1 MVRKPHLVYRFTIGF
16 GARFITADGDG
27 SIMDEQTEH
36 LRDVFLEAT
45 GEETVTERQEASPGS
60 LVDRDEA
67 TVAGR
72 IVAIVETM
80 RERESFESDLSTAAY
95 ERVAR
100 GVFDGESDEAITDAL
115 EAREE
120 VVRRDGVDDVDEA
133 DEEIDPETVRR
144 ARLDLHLVR
153 ASDRETVAPYSALQQ
168 LLAADPD
175 RSAEACA
182 RRLDAPVE
190 AVERALPAARA
201 DLASARVND
210 RFRDEFRSL
219 LTDAD
224 LSESHAATAREDGL
238 REATEDIETDVSL

>member
-1 MVRKPHLVYRFTIGF
+1 MYRFTDDAS
-16 GARFITADGDG
+16 ARFITADGDDP
-27 SIMDEQTEH
+27 IMDEQTEH

-67 TVAGR
+67 AVTDR
-72 IVAIVETM
+72 IVAIVGTM
-80 RERESFESDLSTAAY
+80 RERESFETGLSTAAY
-95 ERVAR
+95 GRVAR
-100 GVFDGESDEAITDAL
+100 GVFGGESDEAIAGALDAHEEFGL
-115 EAREE
+115 RSDTGEA
-120 VVRRDGVDDVDEA
+120 
-133 DEEIDPETVRR
+133 IDAETVRR

-153 ASDRETVAPYSALQQ
+153 ASDRETVAPYAALRQ
-168 LLAADPD
+168 LLADDPD
-175 RSAEACA
+175 RSAETCA
-182 RRLDAPVE
+182 RRLDAPIE

-224 LSESHAATAREDGL
+224 LSESHAAAAREDGL
-238 REATEDIETDVSL
+238 REATEDIETDVSF

>member
-1 MVRKPHLVYRFTIGF
+1 MYRFTIGF

-36 LRDVFLEAT
+36 LRDVFLKAT
-45 GEETVTERQEASPGS
+45 GKETVTERQEASPGS

-67 TVAGR
+67 TVTDR
-72 IVAIVETM
+72 IVAIVGTM
-80 RERESFESDLSTAAY
+80 RERGSFAAGLSTAAY
-95 ERVAR
+95 GRVAR
-100 GVFDGESDEAITDAL
+100 GVFGGESDEAIAAAL

-120 VVRRDGVDDVDEA
+120 FDRRDGVDDVDET
-133 DEEIDPETVRR
+133 DEAFDAETVRR

-153 ASDRETVAPYSALQQ
+153 ASDRETAAPYAALRQR
-168 LLAADPD
+168 LADDPD
-175 RSAEACA
+175 RSAETCA
-182 RRLDAPVE
+182 HRLDAPIE
-190 AVERALPAARA
+190 AVERALPVARA

>member
-1 MVRKPHLVYRFTIGF
+1 
-16 GARFITADGDG
+16 
-27 SIMDEQTEH
+27 MDEETAH

-45 GEETVTERQEASPGS
+45 GEETVTEHQEASPGS

-67 TVAGR
+67 TVTDRVTAL
-72 IVAIVETM
+72 VEAM
-80 RERESFESDLSTAAY
+80 REREAFETGLSTEAY

-100 GVFDGESDEAITDAL
+100 GVFDDESDEAIADVLDGHDQTDDDTGIGDVA
-115 EAREE
+115 
-120 VVRRDGVDDVDEA
+120 DGV
-133 DEEIDPETVRR
+133 IDAETVRQ
-144 ARLDLHLVR
+144 ARFDLHLVR
-153 ASDRETVAPYSALQQ
+153 ASDRETAAPYAALRQ
-168 LLAADPD
+168 LLAADPN

-190 AVERALPAARA
+190 AVERVFPAARA

-210 RFRDEFRSL
+210 RFRDEFRSI
-219 LTDAD
+219 LTDVD